1 MGWLSA
7 GERGGRGYVP
17 IRNEDKPLPRAGEG
31 GGFGREKTK
40 FAKPPTP
47 RGLVGFTLSGDLYAL
62 VYVCHIYS
70 HVNQL
75 YKALEYVI
83 DKELDI
89 VHEWEVTDQQREEWE
104 TYSRALVGHTVMR
117 HTLQTRAR
125 LEDFGDGDDAFK
137 LGVRE
142 LSEGESAETF

>member
-1 MGWLSA
+1 MG
-7 GERGGRGYVP
+7 GGR
-17 IRNEDKPLPRAGEG
+17 KLP
-31 GGFGREKTK
+31 
-40 FAKPPTP
+40 KPPTP